1 MEHPHRR
8 MTEPA
13 YISISILLTF
23 NLSIMDKIHRK
34 SPLPD
39 AVLYEH
45 GSKVAMSL
53 EDDIDDFSAFDSTI
67 DRGFIS
73 KVKGALDNVREVKKD
88 EVMVD
93 EQTQLT
99 DDVNRKMAACNKEY
113 KTIAYFVRY
122 IFGGDGGKKMSLD

>member
-73 KVKGALDNVREVKKD
+73 KVKGALDNVR
-88 EVMVD
+88 
-93 EQTQLT
+93 
-99 DDVNRKMAACNKEY
+99 
-113 KTIAYFVRY
+113 
-122 IFGGDGGKKMSLD
+122 